1 MSFSAAVPVRC
12 PSQPALPC
20 HFFFPSP
27 SLHDQ
32 GPNQPLHATCLCSF
46 CKPARFLFKQL
57 CRIKS
62 FKLFSRS
69 LSALSS
75 VLRPGCP
82 LRASLRAPRCMRAGL
97 PPACFL
103 LQGCSWWGRGKEAA
117 PSLPPF
123 LPSSAAVP
131 PAPLCRL
138 APAVAVRFLPVLAGH
153 MVPRGRARRAA
164 GLTAL
169 HKSHF
174 SSFIFFLLY
183 FFPPFSARRC
193 VRRSRCPPGSS
204 H

>member
-1 MSFSAAVPVRC
+1 MCPVLSYCLNKSFIYCIELGLGVFFGCRAC
-12 PSQPALPC
+12 ALPITAC
-20 HFFFPSP
+20 IAMPFFFLISP

-75 VLRPGCP
+75 VLRPACP

-138 APAVAVRFLPVLAGH
+138 APAVAVRFLPVLAGRT
-153 MVPRGRARRAA
+153 VPRGRARRAA
-164 GLTAL
+164 GTR
-169 HKSHF
+169 
-174 SSFIFFLLY
+174 SS
-183 FFPPFSARRC
+183 P
-193 VRRSRCPPGSS
+193 
-204 H
+204 

>member
-1 MSFSAAVPVRC
+1 M
-12 PSQPALPC
+12 
-20 HFFFPSP
+20 
-27 SLHDQ
+27 
-32 GPNQPLHATCLCSF
+32 CLCSF

-57 CRIKS
+57 CRIQS

-75 VLRPGCP
+75 VLRLGCP
-82 LRASLRAPRCMRAGL
+82 PRASLRAPCCMRAGL

-123 LPSSAAVP
+123 L
-131 PAPLCRL
+131 R
-138 APAVAVRFLPVLAGH
+138 
-153 MVPRGRARRAA
+153 RRAA
-164 GLTAL
+164 RSSPQVGSGCGRAFPSRPRRAHGAEGPCPTRCWDSQLSINPTFPPTF
-169 HKSHF
+169 KSR
-174 SSFIFFLLY
+174 FFLLY
-183 FFPPFSARRC
+183 FFPPFSSRRC